1 MYVHMHGFPARVVFF
16 LKYLWKLQT
25 NNSPSQTLFLFQ
37 LPDVYLQIHR
47 QMPSLLSGFQEVCV
61 ERNIQPN
68 PPWFMNY
75 PSLHIPLWFLRK
87 LCSLRF
93 KKKTLSL
100 LFVNMRHWNDWNRW
114 KHIFIPKYRLFQPQ
128 FDTESREGG
137 EIICEQRINYYI
149 RMV

>member
-93 KKKTLSL
+93 KKKTFHFCLSIY
-100 LFVNMRHWNDWNRW
+100 V
-114 KHIFIPKYRLFQPQ
+114 IETI
-128 FDTESREGG
+128 
-137 EIICEQRINYYI
+137 EIDGNTFSSQNTDYFNHNLTQKVAKEEK
-149 RMV
+149 